1 MIIQLS
7 NHTQVLIDK
16 KYLPY
21 FPRLE
26 PFSVKVITEH
36 NNQSMKGGTINK

>member
-1 MIIQLS
+1 MKSQ

-26 PFSVKVITEH
+26 PFSVRVITEIYT
-36 NNQSMKGGTINK
+36 NNNMKGGAI